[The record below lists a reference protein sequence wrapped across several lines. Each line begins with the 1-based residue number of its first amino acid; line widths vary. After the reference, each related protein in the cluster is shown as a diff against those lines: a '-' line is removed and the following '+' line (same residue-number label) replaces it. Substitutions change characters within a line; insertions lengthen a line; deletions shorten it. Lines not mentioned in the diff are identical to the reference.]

1 MIYKGWTMN
10 MEYFSEVMHNLRVQ
24 NDYAEVFDKIVV
36 HDPKAGVRD
45 VTAVKRMAVGYMK
58 LLFPHW
64 TNAEEVNLQEFDTFC
79 LQPAINRRGI
89 IRQQLHLI
97 DPEFKPEMPNIWV
110 KN

>member
-1 MIYKGWTMN
+1 MN

-24 NDYAEVFDKIVV
+24 NSYAEVYDKLVD

-45 VTAVKRMAVGYMK
+45 TTAVKRIAVGYMK

-64 TNAEEVNLQEFDTFC
+64 TSVEDVNIQEFNLFC
-79 LQPAINRRGI
+79 LQPAIHRRGI

-97 DPEFKPEMPNIWV
+97 DPEFKPEMPSLWIKYEV
-110 KN
+110 